1 MSETKSKEITVNPD
15 YLKIVEKKTSKTNV
29 KKRKPPMNA
38 KQIKKELLEQLRE
51 KRMKDYQR
59 IVSKKVRDKRNR
71 EIKDYLSDGY
81 GSSLDYLNDAIRR
94 HQEKRKKRSLKKT
107 AKIKRLSI
115 GGYVKEKNS
124 NEGIKDYTKDDTK
137 KDTREG
143 IKNNRVNLEGINTI
157 NEPPYG
163 CLKGGSKPTYKQYK
177 KTLKRSHF
185 VDNIENEKLTN
196 NLAFSED
203 IVRLGENKKKP
214 KKKFVNFLKR
224 KKMTIR
230 AGKTKDRKGKL
241 GVFMKNNDIRKRTQK
256 KIDTLKGITIAQ
268 MRGYLR
274 ERGLIKVGTYA
285 PDDIIR
291 QLYMNSNL
299 AGDITN
305 KNGDVLKH
313 NFFNPE
319 SMGHESRETDDSKD
333 NRIEGGEEQTHSV
346 IVS

>member
-1 MSETKSKEITVNPD
+1 MKEMKLKEINVNPD
-15 YLKIVEKKTSKTNV
+15 YLKIVENKSNKQNIKK
-29 KKRKPPMNA
+29 KKVPMNA

-51 KRMKDYQR
+51 KRMKDYQH

-71 EIKDYLSDGY
+71 VIKDYLSDGY

-94 HQEKRKKRSLKKT
+94 HREKHKKRSLKKT

-115 GGYVKEKNS
+115 GDYV
-124 NEGIKDYTKDDTK
+124 NEDTK
-137 KDTREG
+137 ES
-143 IKNNRVNLEGINTI
+143 KNNNSVNLETI
-157 NEPPYG
+157 KPTKNEPPYG

-185 VDNIENEKLTN
+185 VDNIDNEKPMN

-203 IVRLGENKKKP
+203 IIRLGENKKKP
-214 KKKFVNFLKR
+214 KKKFASFLKR

-230 AGKTKDRKGKL
+230 AGKIKDRKGKL
-241 GVFMKNNDIRKRTQK
+241 GIFMKNHDIRKRTQK

-291 QLYMNSNL
+291 QMYINSNL

-319 SMGHESRETDDSKD
+319 SIDYEPRKTDDSED
-333 NRIEGGEEQTHSV
+333 NLIKNNEEQTHSV